1 MEQFIEQI
9 KAFFALPLVGDVIAS
24 IIILLITA
32 LVAKW
37 TVKFLRHI
45 LRSDEVPLPSS
56 SIFFNIA
63 RGIIWMLGIC
73 VVLQS
78 RFGINVSALIAALG
92 VGGIAVSL
100 GFKDTVANL
109 IGGLQ
114 VTLMHLVEPGDNIAV
129 SGVRG
134 VVKDVTW
141 RHTTIVTLTGED
153 VTIPNAIIN
162 TNSLTHLD
170 PPEQVSV
177 PFVVVGTD
185 VDLEATAQRIKTGA
199 TDAVTSVSPVT
210 QEVVVLFTEVTDAGF
225 RGKVLM
231 RITDA
236 QKVAAATDAVVR
248 AIAPITRL

>member
-1 MEQFIEQI
+1 MEQLIEQI
-9 KAFFALPLVGDVIAS
+9 KAFFALPFVVDVIAS
-24 IIILLITA
+24 AIILLITA
-32 LVAKW
+32 LAAKW
-37 TVKFLRHI
+37 VVRFLRHI

-56 SIFFNIA
+56 SIFLNIA
-63 RGIIWMLGIC
+63 RGIVWMLGIC
-73 VVLQS
+73 IVLQS
-78 RFGINVSALIAALG
+78 RFDVNVSALIAALG

-129 SGVRG
+129 SGVCG

-141 RHTTIVTLTGED
+141 RHTTIVASTGED
-153 VTIPNAIIN
+153 ITIPNAIIN
-162 TNSLTHLD
+162 NNSLTHLGS
-170 PPEQVSV
+170 PEQMVV

-185 VDLEATAQRIKTGA
+185 ADLEATAQRIKTGA
-199 TDAVTSVSPVT
+199 TEAAASVSPVT
-210 QEVVVLFTEVTDAGF
+210 QEVVVLFTEVIDTGF

-248 AIAPITRL
+248 AIAPITRW